1 MNRAHAIELNFQ
13 HLSRENEHLFE
24 LLLLR
29 LLMQYSAIFR
39 NLVLEKLDL
48 VTILN
53 WLLKYL
59 MFTLSS
65 SADKVLDVFCEVS
78 ILSARVIFSKLLA
91 TSIKCFLPKKY
102 QSGSRMRPSA
112 LFVANKM

>member
-13 HLSRENEHLFE
+13 LLSRENEHLFE

-53 WLLKYL
+53 CYLKYL

-65 SADKVLDVFCEVS
+65 SADKVLDVF
-78 ILSARVIFSKLLA
+78 LRSADF
-91 TSIKCFLPKKY
+91 KC
-102 QSGSRMRPSA
+102 
-112 LFVANKM
+112 

>member
-13 HLSRENEHLFE
+13 HLSRENEHLFVL

-53 WLLKYL
+53 
-59 MFTLSS
+59 
-65 SADKVLDVFCEVS
+65 
-78 ILSARVIFSKLLA
+78 
-91 TSIKCFLPKKY
+91 CFLK
-102 QSGSRMRPSA
+102 
-112 LFVANKM
+112 